1 MMAEDDGDM
10 RVLRRKKLQELKAK
24 GLNPYEKYKFVRTHN
39 TTQIKKDF
47 ASATSER
54 SKEEVAVAGRIMGL
68 RIHGKAGFADVQDR
82 EGRVQVYFK
91 LDEVGQERF
100 DLFKSLDKGDHVG
113 IRGHVFRT
121 KMGELTV
128 AIDDFEILSKA
139 LEPFPDQFHG
149 LQDVETRYRKRYLDM
164 IMNQDI
170 REKFIKRSKMV
181 AFMRDWLNERG
192 FLEIETPI
200 LQPLYGGA
208 LARPFKTH
216 HNALDMDLYLRIAPE
231 LYHKRCIVGDLE
243 KVYEI
248 GHNFRNEDID
258 AQHYPEYT
266 SLELY
271 EAYAD
276 YNDIMDLT
284 EHIIYDAAM
293 HIVGTDK
300 IPYGEKV
307 LDFSRPWPRIT
318 MHDAIQKYTGLD
330 IAALRTVEEAQ
341 SAATKLGVRE
351 ADRCPTMGE
360 LMAEVF
366 DQKTQ
371 PHLINPTF
379 VIDHPIE
386 VSPLSKK
393 KRGNPCLV
401 ERFELFINGWEFAN
415 AFSELNDPEEQEQ
428 RFREQERHKEEG
440 DEEAHPIDMD
450 YVHALE
456 YGLPP
461 TGGLGIGIDR
471 LAMIFTN
478 SQSIKEVLLFPHM
491 KPEAV

>member
-1 MMAEDDGDM
+1 MAVDESD
-10 RVLRRKKLQELKAK
+10 LAALRKKKLKDLQAR
-24 GLNPYEKYKFVRTHN
+24 GLDPYQKYRYVRTH
-39 TTQIKKDF
+39 TTAQIRKDF
-47 ASATSER
+47 ENAGQER
-54 SKEEVAVAGRIMGL
+54 SAQEISTAGRIMGMRL
-68 RIHGKAGFADVQDR
+68 HGKAGFADLSDRDGKVQL
-82 EGRVQVYFK
+82 YFR
-91 LDEVGQERF
+91 LDELGKDRF
-100 DLFKSLDKGDHVG
+100 EQFKSLDIGDVMG
-113 IRGHVFRT
+113 IRGQVFRT
-121 KMGELTV
+121 KMGEITV
-128 AIDDFEILSKA
+128 AVKDFELLSKA
-139 LEPFPDQFHG
+139 LVPYPEKFHG
-149 LQDVETRYRKRYLDM
+149 LQDVQMRYRQRYLDL
-164 IMNQDI
+164 IMNQDV
-170 REKFIKRSKMV
+170 REKFVKRSKMV
-181 AFMRDWLNERG
+181 AFIRNWLNARG
-192 FLEIETPI
+192 FIEIETPI

-216 HNALDMDLYLRIAPE
+216 HNFLDMDLYLRIAPE

-284 EHIIYDAAM
+284 ESLIYDTAI
-293 HIVGTDK
+293 HIVGSDK
-300 IPYGEKV
+300 IPYGDKV
-307 LDFSRPWPRIT
+307 LDFAKPWPRIT
-318 MHDAIQKYTGLD
+318 MHDAIQKHTGLD
-330 IAALRTVEEAQ
+330 ISSLRSVEDARDAAVQ
-341 SAATKLGVRE
+341 LGIRDIE
-351 ADRCPTMGE
+351 DCDEMGKIVS
-360 LMAEVF
+360 EVF

-379 VIDHPIE
+379 VTDHPIE
-386 VSPLSKK
+386 VSPLAKR
-393 KRGNPCLV
+393 KRGNPDLV

-428 RFREQERHKEEG
+428 RFREQDRLKQEG
-440 DEEAHPIDMD
+440 DEEAHPIDLD
-450 YVHALE
+450 YIRALE

-478 SQSIKEVLLFPHM
+478 SQSIKEVILFPHM